1 MYLTVNEFIM
11 DIVMCFALIC
21 TMFIPIYI
29 FKFVMKIYGYYIGH
43 KISKE
48 LEKDNETQIV
58 IIKERNRQMSKYIYR
73 DQKINEFLKSM
84 LNVSNIELS
93 QIKIINYIQEYVEL
107 LDKKLKIK

>member
-1 MYLTVNEFIM
+1 MI
-11 DIVMCFALIC
+11 
-21 TMFIPIYI
+21 
-29 FKFVMKIYGYYIGH
+29 
-43 KISKE
+43 ISKRYYEE
-48 LEKDNETQIV
+48 LRNSQRENIRLHLDLMSLNRKNEDLKKDNETQIV

-84 LNVSNIELS
+84 LNASNIELS

>member
-1 MYLTVNEFIM
+1 MI
-11 DIVMCFALIC
+11 
-21 TMFIPIYI
+21 
-29 FKFVMKIYGYYIGH
+29 
-43 KISKE
+43 ISKRYYEELRNSQRENTRLHLDLLLLNRKKEE

-93 QIKIINYIQEYVEL
+93 QIKIIINHFK
-107 LDKKLKIK
+107 DNLK

>member
-1 MYLTVNEFIM
+1 MI
-11 DIVMCFALIC
+11 
-21 TMFIPIYI
+21 
-29 FKFVMKIYGYYIGH
+29 
-43 KISKE
+43 ISKRYYEELRNSQRENTRLHLDLLLLNRKKEE